1 MSEILVNLSRSGW
14 VGGAGLR
21 LRGSLAL
28 DDRLASAAEVS
39 RHAEGRLSADLL
51 SRLSG
56 TFALAAQSGPVVQA
70 ATDRIR
76 SIPLYYATTT
86 ERGYLT
92 DDPYWL
98 LEQLPEEPRIRRLV
112 RSSSS
117 PDMSPARTR
126 SHRRSSRSRRESS

>member
-1 MSEILVNLSRSGW
+1 MSEIVVNLSRSGW
-14 VGGAGLR
+14 VGGAALR

-28 DDRLASAAEVS
+28 DDRLASADEVS

-76 SIPLYYATTT
+76 SIPLYYATSTD
-86 ERGYLT
+86 RGYLT

-98 LEQLPEEPRIRRLV
+98 LEQLPDQAEDPSARAEYL
-112 RSSSS
+112 S
-117 PDMSPARTR
+117 PDT
-126 SHRRSSRSRRESS
+126 